1 MWDDIFVFAFPENDY
16 TKFDSDNDEY
26 FLGPIVTFKN
36 DNGKLEIIDG
46 QQRLTTL
53 MLLLRAFYSKFGNM
67 KDPYAIK
74 TSEDI
79 STCIWKT
86 NEFGQPDKNRL
97 KIDSEVSTDD
107 DKEEFFDYFE
117 NRNCGWLNKRAN
129 MLVHIDS
136 FKRRLMSFC
145 RNIQHIL
152 PIFQREY

>member
-1 MWDDIFVFAFPENDY
+1 
-16 TKFDSDNDEY
+16 
-26 FLGPIVTFKN
+26 
-36 DNGKLEIIDG
+36 
-46 QQRLTTL
+46 

-67 KDPYAIK
+67 KDQYAVK

-107 DKEEFFDYFE
+107 DKEEFLSILKTGIVDGSQKSKYARTYRF
-117 NRNCGWLNKRAN
+117 
-129 MLVHIDS
+129 
-136 FKRRLMSFC
+136 FKKRLMNFC

-152 PIFQREY
+152 HIFQREY